1 MITQRNKMKKTII
14 HIQKVQQ
21 IMCHNSIQF
30 TMEEFGNA
38 TFKLWYLKSLVY
50 VHISQTSSCSLAC
63 QTFHCYSSFR
73 WFCVFFFFP
82 YMWCETFEFT
92 CLYKIEH
99 WKTFGG
105 QDDHLFIKVASHT
118 QAISFKSHNNSYFG
132 TQFI

>member
-1 MITQRNKMKKTII
+1 MITQRNKTKKTII

-73 WFCVFFFFP
+73 WFCVFFSFH
-82 YMWCETFEFT
+82 T
-92 CLYKIEH
+92 CDVRLLNSHVCIRLNIE
-99 WKTFGG
+99 KTFGG
-105 QDDHLFIKVASHT
+105 QDDHLFIKVAFHT
-118 QAISFKSHNNSYFG
+118 QAIFLKSHNNSYFG